1 MNSDCRILAE
11 GLAFPEGPAFAAEGS
26 LWAVELK
33 GGNLLCWRDG
43 ERRRIPVGGEP
54 NGIALDTRDRVL
66 FCDAGA
72 GAIRRH
78 DPVTGETVT
87 LAGTLDGEALF
98 KPNDLAFDPAGNL
111 IFTCPGDS
119 RTEPTGY
126 VGVLTS
132 GGAVRRV
139 ASGFYFPNGLAF
151 TPDGRHLVVA
161 ETRRQRLWRGRW
173 DAAHARWLAP
183 RPWASVGG
191 TVGPDGMAFA
201 ADGRLFVA
209 IYSGGA
215 VKVVTPDGEIDE
227 VIDIPGANPT
237 NCAFDPTGRL
247 GLVVTEAEH
256 GRLLSLTIGV
266 SGAALWKGAP

>member
-1 MNSDCRILAE
+1 
-11 GLAFPEGPAFAAEGS
+11 
-26 LWAVELK
+26 
-33 GGNLLCWRDG
+33 
-43 ERRRIPVGGEP
+43 
-54 NGIALDTRDRVL
+54 
-66 FCDAGA
+66 
-72 GAIRRH
+72 
-78 DPVTGETVT
+78 
-87 LAGTLDGEALF
+87 
-98 KPNDLAFDPAGNL
+98 
-111 IFTCPGDS
+111 
-119 RTEPTGY
+119 
-126 VGVLTS
+126 
-132 GGAVRRV
+132 V